1 MLTLLKLACLWLAGL
16 YPGTVDVE
24 LEAALAAAR
33 FDRALLRIQNLLA
46 DTKNSPEQHDS
57 LVELRARCLFELED
71 YPACEK
77 VLQSLLDSIS
87 VAGPRKAALLAQ
99 LARLRSWQQAHTLAA
114 ATIQSALQIDDSAQ
128 ILQVAVS
135 IALRA
140 RDHAAALPHIQAL
153 LKKNPGDA
161 RTNYQLGLVQ
171 LRQGKYEL
179 AIPALRRGLEI
190 EQLRGDAGFELA
202 VALRKSGAPRQAL
215 ALLIETLEDDP
226 ARERACYQA
235 SRCLLEIG
243 GQRQVRVSAWLL
255 GYFKALK
262 NARGPSSRD
271 HHLAAAGRASEAWL
285 TRSAVEETLG
295 NFPGALG
302 HLQRA
307 ASLSPGS
314 PGVILHRA
322 GFWIRRGLL
331 AQARK
336 ELAGL
341 EAPPPALLKKITGD
355 TLALLEMKD
364 GKFKGSLLK
373 LATCQWADSEKLIGE
388 ALENSGDSKAERSL
402 DLARLLLARN
412 PSSAAALRFLLE
424 KTSEPDLVIPHL
436 HYLGR
441 LSRIEPGN
449 TALRKELATL
459 RKLLLGT

>member
-1 MLTLLKLACLWLAGL
+1 MLTLLKLTCLWLAGL
-16 YPGTVDVE
+16 YPGTVDTE

-33 FDRALLRIQNLLA
+33 FDRALLRIDNLL
-46 DTKNSPEQHDS
+46 KIGENSPGQYDS
-57 LVELRARCLFELED
+57 LVQLRARCLFELED

-87 VAGPRKAALLAQ
+87 VNGPQKAAFLAQ
-99 LARLRSWQQAHTLAA
+99 LARLRSWQQAHTLAT
-114 ATIQSALQIDDSAQ
+114 ATIQDALALDDSPQ

-135 IALRA
+135 IALRT

-153 LKKNPGDA
+153 LKKSPGDA
-161 RTNYQLGLVQ
+161 RANYQLGLVR
-171 LRQGKYEL
+171 LRQGSYEL

-190 EQLRGDAGFELA
+190 EKLRADAGFELA
-202 VALRKSGAPRQAL
+202 VALRKSGEPRQAL
-215 ALLIETLEDDP
+215 ALLVRILEEDP
-226 ARERACYQA
+226 AQERACYQA

-243 GQRQVRVSAWLL
+243 GQLQVRVSAWLL

-262 NARGPSSRD
+262 NARGSSSRD

-285 TRSAVEETLG
+285 ARSAVEETLG
-295 NFPGALG
+295 NFSAALE

-314 PGVILHRA
+314 PGVVLHQA

-331 AQARK
+331 AQARR
-336 ELAGL
+336 ELTAL
-341 EAPPPALLKKITGD
+341 ENPPPALLKKITGD
-355 TLALLEMKD
+355 TLALLELED
-364 GKFKGSLLK
+364 GKFRASLLK
-373 LATCQWADSEKLIGE
+373 LATCQWAGSEELIREALRNSGE
-388 ALENSGDSKAERSL
+388 AGAKRSL

-412 PSSAAALRFLLE
+412 PSSLAALQFLLE
-424 KTSEPDLVIPHL
+424 KTSEPDLVIPRL

-441 LSRIEPGN
+441 LSRIKPEDA
-449 TALRKELATL
+449 TLREELATL

>member
-1 MLTLLKLACLWLAGL
+1 MLTLLKLACLWLVGL
-16 YPGTVDVE
+16 HPGTVDAE

-33 FDRALLRIQNLLA
+33 FDRALLLIDNLL
-46 DTKNSPEQHDS
+46 TVGKNSPGQHDS
-57 LVELRARCLFELED
+57 LVQLRARCLFELED

-77 VLQSLLDSIS
+77 VLQSMLDSIS
-87 VAGPRKAALLAQ
+87 VNGPKKAALLAQ

-114 ATIQSALQIDDSAQ
+114 ATIQSALQLDDSPQ

-153 LKKNPGDA
+153 LRKDPGDA
-161 RTNYQLGLVQ
+161 RANYQFGLVR

-179 AIPALRRGLEI
+179 AITALRRGLEI
-190 EQLRGDAGFELA
+190 EQLRADAGFELA

-215 ALLIETLEDDP
+215 ALLIGTLEDDP

-285 TRSAVEETLG
+285 ARSAVEETLG
-295 NFPGALG
+295 NFSGALE
-302 HLQRA
+302 HQQRA
-307 ASLSPGS
+307 GGLSPGS
-314 PGVILHRA
+314 PRVILHRA

-388 ALENSGDSKAERSL
+388 ALENSSDSKAEQSL

-449 TALRKELATL
+449 TALREELATL

>member
-1 MLTLLKLACLWLAGL
+1 MLTLLKLACLWLVGL
-16 YPGTVDVE
+16 HPGTVDAE

-33 FDRALLRIQNLLA
+33 FDRALLLIDNLL
-46 DTKNSPEQHDS
+46 TVGKNSPGQHDS
-57 LVELRARCLFELED
+57 LVQLRARCLFELED

-77 VLQSLLDSIS
+77 VLQSMLDSIS
-87 VAGPRKAALLAQ
+87 VDGPQKAALLAQ
-99 LARLRSWQQAHTLAA
+99 LARLRSWQQAHTQAT
-114 ATIQSALQIDDSAQ
+114 ATIQRALQLDDSPQ

-140 RDHAAALPHIQAL
+140 RDHTAALPHIQTL

-161 RTNYQLGLVQ
+161 RANYHLGLAR

-179 AIPALRRGLEI
+179 AIPALRRGLEV
-190 EQLRGDAGFELA
+190 EQLRTDASFELA

-215 ALLIETLEDDP
+215 ALLIGTLEEDP

-262 NARGPSSRD
+262 NARGSSSRD
-271 HHLAAAGRASEAWL
+271 HHLAAAGRAAEAWL
-285 TRSAVEETLG
+285 ARSAVEETLG
-295 NFPGALG
+295 NFSGALE
-302 HLQRA
+302 HLQKA
-307 ASLSPGS
+307 DGLAPGS

-336 ELAGL
+336 ELTGL
-341 EAPPPALLKKITGD
+341 ETPPPALLKRITGD

-364 GKFKGSLLK
+364 GEFKGSLLK
-373 LATCQWADSEKLIGE
+373 LATCQWADSEELIQE
-388 ALENSGDSKAERSL
+388 ALQNSGKASAQRSI

-412 PSSAAALRFLLE
+412 PSSPAALQFLLE
-424 KTSEPDLVIPHL
+424 KTSEPDLIIPRL

-441 LSRIEPGN
+441 LSRIKPGD
-449 TALRKELATL
+449 TALREELATL

>member
-1 MLTLLKLACLWLAGL
+1 
-16 YPGTVDVE
+16 E
-24 LEAALAAAR
+24 
-33 FDRALLRIQNLLA
+33 QN
-46 DTKNSPEQHDS
+46 DS
-57 LVELRARCLFELED
+57 LVQLRARCLFELED

-77 VLQSLLDSIS
+77 VLQGLLESSS
-87 VAGPRKAALLAQ
+87 VKGAQKAALLAQ
-99 LARLRSWQQAHTLAA
+99 LARLRSWQQAHSQAA
-114 ATIQSALQIDDSAQ
+114 ATIQRALQLDDSPQ

-140 RDHAAALPHIQAL
+140 RDHTAALPHIQTL

-161 RTNYQLGLVQ
+161 RANYHLGLAQ

-190 EQLRGDAGFELA
+190 EQLRIDASFELA
-202 VALRKSGAPRQAL
+202 VALRKSGAPQQAL
-215 ALLIETLEDDP
+215 ALLIGTLEDDP

-262 NARGPSSRD
+262 NARGASSRD
-271 HHLAAAGRASEAWL
+271 QHLAAAGRASEAWL
-285 TRSAVEETLG
+285 ARSAVEETLG
-295 NFPGALG
+295 NFSGALE
-302 HLQRA
+302 HLQKA
-307 ASLSPGS
+307 DGLAPGS

-336 ELAGL
+336 ELTAL
-341 EAPPPALLKKITGD
+341 ETPPPALLKRITGD
-355 TLALLEMKD
+355 TLALLEMED

-373 LATCQWADSEKLIGE
+373 LATCQWADSEKLIQEALQNSGE
-388 ALENSGDSKAERSL
+388 ASAQRSI

-412 PSSAAALRFLLE
+412 PSSLAALQFLLE
-424 KTSEPDLVIPHL
+424 KTSEPDLIIPRL

-441 LSRIEPGN
+441 LSRIKPGD
-449 TALRKELATL
+449 TALREELATL